1 MDIAYYPGC
10 SLDGT
15 AREYGESLEAV
26 SLHLGVDLKELA
38 DWSCCGTSAGHVTDD
53 RLALGLAARN
63 LEIADHTGLDLLV
76 PCAACYSRLKKGDYD
91 IKQHPDAPEA
101 PAGYKGEFEIIHA
114 GDFFNDKVGLKAI
127 ADKVVKP
134 LAGLKVVCYYGCL
147 ITRPPK
153 VTGAVDADNPMSMDD
168 IMTEL
173 GAEVKPWSFKTDC
186 CGASHILTLP
196 EVAHRMVAKL
206 YDMAAEAGAEAIV
219 CGCPMCQSNLD
230 SWQGDISAATGKKYE
245 LPIFFFTELMGLA
258 FGQTEVKKWL
268 SRHAADPKPLLRK
281 LNLL

>member
-1 MDIAYYPGC
+1 MDVAYYPGC

-26 SLHLGVDLKELA
+26 SRHLDVNLRELA
-38 DWSCCGTSAGHVTDD
+38 DWSCCGTSSAHITDD
-53 RLALGLAARN
+53 ALALGLAARN

-76 PCAACYSRLKKGDYD
+76 PCAACYSRLKTGDHD
-91 IKQHPDAPEA
+91 IKQNPAGDFA
-101 PAGYKGEFEIIHA
+101 PAHYKGEFQILHA
-114 GDFFNDKVGLKAI
+114 GDFFNETVGLPAI

-153 VTGAVDADNPMSMDD
+153 VTGAADPDNPEAMDN
-168 IMTEL
+168 IMAEL

-196 EVAHRMVAKL
+196 QVAYRMVAKL
-206 YDMAAEAGAEAIV
+206 LDMAAEAGADAVV

-230 SWQGDISAATGKKYE
+230 SWQTDISRETGKTYE
-245 LPIFFFTELMGLA
+245 IPVFFFTELMGLA
-258 FGQTEVKKWL
+258 FGQPDTNKWL
-268 SRHAADPKPLLRK
+268 SRHAADPKPLLK
-281 LNLL
+281 SLNLL